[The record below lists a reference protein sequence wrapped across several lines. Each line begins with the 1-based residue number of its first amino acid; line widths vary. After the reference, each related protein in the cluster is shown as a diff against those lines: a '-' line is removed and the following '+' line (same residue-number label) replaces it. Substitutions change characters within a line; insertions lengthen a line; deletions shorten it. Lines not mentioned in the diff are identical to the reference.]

1 MSRVRAIDYDDKKQ
15 DILDQAAA
23 LFAAKGFQTT
33 SMIELAN
40 ACGASKSSLYHYFS
54 SKEEVLYAIASEHIK
69 LLYSELAAVATLPL
83 PAEERFYRFVETF
96 VERAADSRDEHLVL
110 MKDVAFLPD
119 DRREQLLTMEGKI
132 VDVLIGLLEDINPGL
147 LKPAK
152 VKTPYAM
159 LLFGMLIWTFTWYK
173 KSGPVSPRELALR
186 ISKLFMEGLREGT
199 FP

>member
-1 MSRVRAIDYDDKKQ
+1 MTRTETRDELIKVGTEIIGQHGFSTTGINAVLSTAGIP
-15 DILDQAAA
+15 
-23 LFAAKGFQTT
+23 KGSF
-33 SMIELAN
+33 
-40 ACGASKSSLYHYFS
+40 YYYFS